1 MLSAEAVAL
10 DWGEKDC
17 FIVPLW
23 RWHSHR
29 NNSKTDPAIVFS
41 MSDRPILEAAGL
53 YREEVG

>member
-1 MLSAEAVAL
+1 VLSAEAVAL